1 MHRTYTKRAE
11 EIQKKEINRKKK
23 KIFLTSVLQIPNRM
37 LKIKVGKGRKE
48 QEGETRIKCIVRRA
62 KSFVFLGT
70 GADRSSNIRETR
82 GRTSNGNDFRGGI
95 KTSRLSIGII

>member
-11 EIQKKEINRKKK
+11 ETQKKEINRKKK

-48 QEGETRIKCIVRRA
+48 QEGETRIKCIVALSR
-62 KSFVFLGT
+62 SFSWEQERIDRPISGNNAVVHRTGT
-70 GADRSSNIRETR
+70 TFEGE
-82 GRTSNGNDFRGGI
+82 
-95 KTSRLSIGII
+95 

>member
-11 EIQKKEINRKKK
+11 ETQKKEINRKKK

-48 QEGETRIKCIVRRA
+48 
-62 KSFVFLGT
+62 
-70 GADRSSNIRETR
+70 
-82 GRTSNGNDFRGGI
+82 
-95 KTSRLSIGII
+95 